1 MLVLCSAVP
10 GALDLIFSSAP
21 KDAGAPRCP
30 LWSRG
35 RVRVSGC
42 EGTQRGQQGGQGGLG
57 KRSPL
62 PLPASPLAWA
72 GNSGV
77 LAMLFFYHRVNKA
90 RNIFV
95 TQKLWV
101 PRVSWDRGG
110 SFWGGWGQCSGFLSP
125 RAGLSGLRWHKLGR
139 SGGALFGREGWA
151 GAVFPGKK
159 RSKPDQLPCFFEEG
173 AYC

>member
-1 MLVLCSAVP
+1 MS
-10 GALDLIFSSAP
+10 
-21 KDAGAPRCP
+21 P
-30 LWSRG
+30 LEPVQQEGG
-35 RVRVSGC
+35 RVRGHPGRAVGWA
-42 EGTQRGQQGGQGGLG
+42 GGLG

-62 PLPASPLAWA
+62 PPASPLAWA

-110 SFWGGWGQCSGFLSP
+110 TL
-125 RAGLSGLRWHKLGR
+125 
-139 SGGALFGREGWA
+139 GGAPHLGCTR
-151 GAVFPGKK
+151 
-159 RSKPDQLPCFFEEG
+159 
-173 AYC
+173 